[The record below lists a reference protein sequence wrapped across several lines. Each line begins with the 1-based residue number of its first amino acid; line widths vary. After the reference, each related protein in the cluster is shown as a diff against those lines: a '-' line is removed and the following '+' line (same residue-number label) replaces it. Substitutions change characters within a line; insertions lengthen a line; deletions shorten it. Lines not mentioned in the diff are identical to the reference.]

1 MKRVLLTA
9 VMAIAAVF
17 LAKGQE
23 PGNFQ
28 FKEIPAEAPIPTFRH
43 PWQGKRVVILG
54 DSSWGY
60 R

>member
-1 MKRVLLTA
+1 
-9 VMAIAAVF
+9 MAIAAVF